1 MNGTEET
8 VEFTGQIVGGGGYV
22 AAAWSISLVIL
33 LAYVIV
39 TTVRLRAARAG
50 KESS

>member
-8 VEFTGQIVGGGGYV
+8 VEFTGEITGGQGYV
-22 AAAWSISLVIL
+22 AAAWGISLSVL
-33 LAYVIV
+33 LVYVVV
-39 TTVRLRAARAG
+39 TTVRLRKARAH